1 MIYII
6 VSEEDLPK
14 HNDILQEGE
23 EDKDNTDTHPN
34 IKSRDIADPG
44 CVLPD
49 SPKHGGQGEEGGHG
63 HGHSA
68 RDGLGVQEEG
78 EPRNNHKQSL
88 MFGLVRN

>member
-1 MIYII
+1 MVCIN

-14 HNDILQEGE
+14 HADILKESE
-23 EDKDNTDTHPN
+23 KDKDNAATHPN

-49 SPKHGGQGEEGGHG
+49 SPEHGGQGEEGGHG

-68 RDGLGVQEEG
+68 RDGLWGEEERQPG
-78 EPRNNHKQSL
+78 NNHKQSL
-88 MFGLVRN
+88 MCAEVER